1 MESFLFGNLN
11 AFYIGIPVLILA
23 IMYRKLWYKPST
35 YQFPLAGF
43 LKECGVSQS
52 YARPVLFFLR
62 SAVLAGCLFLIA
74 RPQLVDTN
82 SQVTVEGIDIMIVLD
97 VSGSMRLFDD
107 LQDQRSRI
115 EVAKEEAIKFVDKRQ
130 HDPMGLVIF
139 GAYAVSRCPL
149 TLDKKMLKN
158 IINDLKIDTIDAS
171 GTALSVA
178 LITAANRL
186 RSSKAKSKIIIL
198 LTDGEPTP
206 GYDTDP
212 EEAVAIANKLGI
224 KVYTVGIGSE
234 DGGFVQDPRFGIGKF
249 GSAINK
255 RLLTMIAQKTG
266 GAFFQAQKPEDMARV
281 YETIDQL
288 EKTDVEATIFT
299 KYHDLLFPF
308 IWLLL
313 ALCFIELFV
322 RTFVWSGVSA

>member
-1 MESFLFGNLN
+1 MESFLFGNITAL
-11 AFYIGIPVLILA
+11 YIGIPVLCAAIL
-23 IMYRKLWYKPST
+23 YRMLWYKPST
-35 YQFPLAGF
+35 YQFPLAHYLSEAGF
-43 LKECGVSQS
+43 TCTYVGPL
-52 YARPVLFFLR
+52 LFWLR
-62 SAVLAGCLFLIA
+62 VAVLAACLLLMA
-74 RPQLVDTN
+74 RPQLADSN
-82 SQVTVEGIDIMIVLD
+82 SQVTVEGIDIMLVLD

-115 EVAKEEAIKFVDKRQ
+115 QMAKEEAIKFVDKRQ

-171 GTALSVA
+171 GTALSIA
-178 LITAANRL
+178 LITGANRL

-206 GYDTDP
+206 GHDTDP
-212 EEAVAIANKLGI
+212 QEAIAIANKLGI
-224 KVYTVGIGSE
+224 KVYTVGLGSE
-234 DGGFVQDPRFGIGKF
+234 DGGFLQDPRHGIGKY
-249 GSAINK
+249 GSAVNK
-255 RLLTMIAQKTG
+255 RLLMMIAQKTG
-266 GAFFQAQKPEDMARV
+266 GAFFQAEKPEDMARV
-281 YETIDQL
+281 YDTIDQL

-299 KYHDLLFPF
+299 KYHDLLFPY

-313 ALCFIELFV
+313 AVCLIELLARSFI
-322 RTFVWSGVSA
+322 WYGVSQ

>member
-1 MESFLFGNLN
+1 MESFLFGNPWVL
-11 AFYIGIPVLILA
+11 YVGIPLLVAVSL
-23 IMYRKLWYKPST
+23 YRFWWYKPST
-35 YQFPLAGF
+35 YQFSLVHFYKARGAQRSYGSLMLSITRMAILA
-43 LKECGVSQS
+43 L
-52 YARPVLFFLR
+52 
-62 SAVLAGCLFLIA
+62 CLFLMA
-74 RPQLVDTN
+74 RPQRADSN
-82 SQVTVEGIDIMIVLD
+82 SQVTVEGVDIMLVLD

-115 EVAKEEAIKFVDKRQ
+115 EVAKQEAINFVDKRP

-158 IINDLKIDTIDAS
+158 IINDLKLDTIDAS
-171 GTALSVA
+171 GTALSVS

-212 EEAVAIANKLGI
+212 DEAVALVNKLGI

-234 DGGFVQDPRFGIGKF
+234 DGGFIQDPRFGIGKI
-249 GSAINK
+249 GSSINR
-255 RLLTMIAQKTG
+255 RLLMMIAQKTG
-266 GAFFQAQKPEDMARV
+266 GAFFQAEKPEDMARV
-281 YETIDQL
+281 YNAIDQL
-288 EKTDVEATIFT
+288 EKSDIQATLFT
-299 KYHDLLFPF
+299 KYYDLLFPF
-308 IWLLL
+308 IWFLL
-313 ALCFIELFV
+313 ALLGLELLA
-322 RTFVWSGVSA
+322 RTFIWYGVSV